1 MSASIPAKI
10 ELMPGVPWASPDEL
24 NRLARQQGLC
34 LAIAQASVYDEIC
47 QAVTLS
53 QDAEMEAV
61 RTYVAQQ
68 EIHNK
73 SDLNNSSKPRVGAR
87 PISPIS
93 PPKANACNGS
103 RSRCS
108 ATT

>member
-1 MSASIPAKI
+1 MTALDHDGWI

-68 EIHNK
+68 EIQNK
-73 SDLNNSSKPRVGAR
+73 SDLVRPR
-87 PISPIS
+87 
-93 PPKANACNGS
+93 NGPLQKV
-103 RSRCS
+103 
-108 ATT
+108 